1 MQTVVGGLIIEQH
14 RVLAA
19 RRRAGAL
26 AGLWEFPGGKVE
38 PGETPEDALRR
49 ELHEE
54 LVLEVEVGAE
64 LAAPDGAWPISEA
77 YELRLFL
84 ARIADGTPEPGPDH
98 DAVRWLT
105 ADQLADVEWL
115 PSDTQALPVVR
126 RLIAGLD
133 TPER

>member
-1 MQTVVGGLIIEQH
+1 MQTVVGGLIIDQST
-14 RVLAA
+14 VLAA

-54 LVLEVEVGAE
+54 LALEVEVGAE
-64 LAAPDGAWPISEA
+64 LSAPGGAWPISEA

-84 ARIADGTPEPGPDH
+84 ARIVTGTPGPGPDH
-98 DAVRWLT
+98 DAVRWLA

-115 PSDTQALPVVR
+115 PSDTQALPAVR
-126 RLIAGLD
+126 RLIGGPSRP
-133 TPER
+133 T